1 MILVLID
8 SYSETNVSTSYNHT
22 TTGRH
27 TVQTFQLP
35 AGTDYY
41 LTSAKF
47 YLKYTTGNS
56 FNYAFVLFA
65 TDGGTLGD
73 TMRPTGSAL
82 ETTSSAAGSTLST
95 SYQLIELNF
104 AGTTV
109 LYGGTAYAIGVKLT
123 SYTSG
128 TMNVGIKGSG
138 GTHAGRCCYS
148 SNGTSWGAYGT
159 EDMAFYV
166 YGTEVSAAGSVIKT
180 IPTAL
185 ISSTTGVKDTQ

>member
-1 MILVLID
+1 MVLID
-8 SYSETNVSTSYNHT
+8 SYTEAYVSTSYNHT
-22 TTGRH
+22 DINRH

-41 LTSAKF
+41 LTSAKL

-95 SYQLIELNF
+95 SYALKELNF

-109 LYGGTAYAIGVKLT
+109 LYGGTAYAIGAKLT

-128 TMNVGIKGSG
+128 TMNVGIEGSG
-138 GTHAGRCCYS
+138 GEHAGRCCYS
-148 SNGTSWGAYGT
+148 STGTSWGAYGT

-166 YGTEVSAAGSVIKT
+166 YGTAVSAAGSVKKT
-180 IPTAL
+180 IATAL
-185 ISSTTGVKDTQ
+185 ISSTTGVNDTQ

>member
-1 MILVLID
+1 MALID
-8 SYSETNVSTSYNHT
+8 SYSESNQSSAYNHT
-22 TTGRH
+22 TTGWH

-41 LTSAKF
+41 LTSAKL

-95 SYQLIELNF
+95 SYALIELNF

-109 LYGGTAYAIGVKLT
+109 LYGGTAYAIGVYLP

-128 TMNVGIKGSG
+128 TMNVGIKGSS

-148 SNGTSWGAYGT
+148 SNGTSWSAYGS
-159 EDMAFYV
+159 EDLCFYI
-166 YGTEVSAAGSVIKT
+166 YGTEVSAAGSVVKT

-185 ISSTTGVKDTQ
+185 ISSTTGVNDTQ

>member
-1 MILVLID
+1 MVLID
-8 SYSETNVSTSYNHT
+8 SYSESYVTASYNHADIN
-22 TTGRH
+22 RH

-41 LTSAKF
+41 LTSAKL

-56 FNYAFVLFA
+56 FDYAFVLFA
-65 TDGGTLGD
+65 TDEGTLGD

-95 SYQLIELNF
+95 SYGLIELNF

-109 LYGGTAYAIGVKLT
+109 LHGGTAYAIGVKLT

-128 TMNVGIKGSG
+128 TLNAGIDGSD
-138 GTHAGRCCYS
+138 GTAAGRCCYS
-148 SNGTSWGAYGT
+148 ANGTTWSAYGT

-166 YGTEVSAAGSVIKT
+166 YGTAVPAAGSVKKT
-180 IPTAL
+180 IPIAL
-185 ISSTTGVKDTQ
+185 ISSTTGVNDTQ